1 MCSGTTCVVVKVEVR
16 RIVVLMVVCTEMQRD
31 SGTMVG
37 WPGPWHLAA
46 PAAGCVPL
54 AGGVKVSPHKHGLS
68 PQGQAVRDTFA
79 SVPSRGAGRS
89 FSSMALRRLPTHSLH
104 CFGLLYLYID
114 QTSLQR

>member
-1 MCSGTTCVVVKVEVR
+1 MVVKVEVR

-54 AGGVKVSPHKHGLS
+54 AGGVKVSPHGLS
-68 PQGQAVRDTFA
+68 PQAQAQAQAVSRLRDTFA
-79 SVPSRGAGRS
+79 SVPVPSRGVGRS